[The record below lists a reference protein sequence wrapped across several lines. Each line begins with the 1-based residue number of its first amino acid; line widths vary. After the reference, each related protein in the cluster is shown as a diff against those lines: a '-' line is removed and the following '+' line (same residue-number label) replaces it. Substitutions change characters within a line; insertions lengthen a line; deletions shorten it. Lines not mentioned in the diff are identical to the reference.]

1 MTKRKG
7 IEMKRGLI
15 TFATIFFAISTIMFS
30 GYSETTA
37 QPIKIGGSLPAT
49 GIHTETSKWIKQ
61 GYDFWVEDVNKRGG
75 LLGRPV
81 KMTIYPDQGNP
92 EEAVAYY
99 ERAITVDKVDL
110 VFGGYPGT
118 SNVALMPLVE
128 KYGKVFVGMGAH
140 MKSFEQG
147 FTYSFA
153 SPPLMSDWVYLSF
166 GGVLDDLIPK
176 PEWPKS
182 IALLTSNNVMGLA
195 ARGNI
200 IKAME
205 ERGVKVVVDETYNLP
220 LSDATPLVN
229 RAKGRGAEILCCLSF
244 FDDAVMIMRAAK
256 NINYNPKL
264 IFQQLA
270 SIVPAWM
277 TELGEDGN
285 NVVNSAFWHARL
297 PFPGNSEINEG
308 ARTRLGIP
316 AGPLF
321 FGFGYCWMKTLE
333 VAVQGAG
340 TLDQKKVR
348 DYLRS
353 NKLDLPYGKGI
364 TFDSRGLPTS
374 FCYGVQTTGGK
385 VELVWP
391 KSIATTKF
399 VYPRPAWSK

>member
-81 KMTIYPDQGNP
+81 KMTVYPDQGNP

-99 ERAITVDKVDL
+99 ERAITIDKVDL

-297 PFPGNSEINEG
+297 PFPGNGEINEG

-353 NKLDLPYGKGI
+353 NKLDLPYGKRI
-364 TFDSRGLPTS
+364 TFDSRGLPTP